1 MGGVFSS
8 GRKQEGTEAL
18 LSRRIVKMQTT
29 SNFPA
34 WLLSP
39 NPLKFHIKA
48 VSILYVCPLSFRGE
62 RRVFGPLSPITPDT
76 QDGALAG
83 GLASGPKHLKPIRER
98 WNIPQGS
105 STLARGHRKGPRG
118 EG

>member
-1 MGGVFSS
+1 
-8 GRKQEGTEAL
+8 
-18 LSRRIVKMQTT
+18 MQTT
-29 SNFPA
+29 FNFPA
-34 WLLSP
+34 WLLSL
-39 NPLKFHIKA
+39 NTLKFHSKA

-62 RRVFGPLSPITPDT
+62 RRVFGPLSPITQDT

-105 STLARGHRKGPRG
+105 STLARGHRKGPHG